1 MDNYTYVVG
10 ASFVNLTNIKTG
22 NSQTITKDD
31 ARYNTVVEFIK
42 VKKFEE
48 CEKFLDI
55 KIQVNSFA
63 SGTNGSD
70 FVVSLE
76 NGNVFYSYKG
86 GAKTVLHNAL
96 VDRII
101 AMAQE
106 GFDVGPMVRFMSNLL
121 CNPIASAV
129 EEAYLFLEACK
140 LPITDDGC
148 FIAYKIVQEDYM
160 DIYSRTMS
168 NKIGA
173 VLEMP
178 RFEVDSNRNNTC
190 SRGLHFCSKEYLNA
204 YGSSSRSTDRAM
216 LVKINPADIVS
227 IPSDYNNAKGRAWR
241 YEVVGEVPSGW
252 RQTLPHAD
260 HFTAPIVTAKCTPYT
275 AVAPDEEVNSLPD
288 AWYAYEDSNFY
299 FDDYSGCFRWEDTD
313 NKADLTT
320 IYKRFANAGIYKEE
334 ADAFFDEMDWD
345 VAPKKATTSN
355 YRFDEFANRWYD
367 QAKKIYVSRYTVASA
382 LGLNVD
388 AVLDME

>member
-10 ASFVNLTNIKTG
+10 ASFINLTNIKTG

-31 ARYNTVVEFIK
+31 PRHQTVAEFIK
-42 VKKFEE
+42 AKKFAE

-63 SGTNGSD
+63 SGTTGSD

-86 GAKTVLHNAL
+86 GAKTILNNAL

-101 AMAQE
+101 EMARE

-121 CNPIASAV
+121 GNPIASAV
-129 EEAYLFLEACK
+129 NEAYLFLEACK
-140 LPITDDGC
+140 LPITEDGC

-204 YGSSSRSTDRAM
+204 YGSSSRDTDRAM

-241 YEVVGEVPSGW
+241 YEVVGEVPAGW
-252 RQTLPHAD
+252 RNTLPQND
-260 HFTAPIVTAKCTPYT
+260 YFTAPIVSASCTPYT
-275 AVAPDEEVNSLPD
+275 PTSSPHAYDDAYDD
-288 AWYAYEDSNFY
+288 AWDVYQDSNFY
-299 FDDYSGCFRWEDTD
+299 FDSFAGVFRWEDTD
-313 NKADLTT
+313 REAKLDI
-320 IYKRFANAGIYKEE
+320 IYRRFAKGGIDKTA
-334 ADAFFDEMDWD
+334 ADAFFEAEGWAVEAETPKYSY
-345 VAPKKATTSN
+345 VAS
-355 YRFDEFANRWYD
+355 ANRW
-367 QAKKIYVSRYTVASA
+367 KSNETGNYVSRSTVASE
-382 LGLNVD
+382 LGISVD
-388 AVLDME
+388 RLADME